1 MTRNQGTLDLEE
13 LETELAG
20 GEIFSSLQKSRLST
34 VLVIEDNADLN
45 TGLCMR
51 LSHSNMNVISA
62 LDGVHGLQAAFK
74 EQPDVVLLD
83 LGLPRMHGLKLLH
96 HLRMEPQ
103 MADTPVIVLTGTD
116 DPELVEK
123 SKRWGVSRVLRKPI
137 RQAQIVEEIQE
148 VLEEN

>member
-1 MTRNQGTLDLEE
+1 MRNQGILDPDG
-13 LETELAG
+13 LETDLIGE
-20 GEIFSSLQKSRLST
+20 EIFSSLQKSRLST

-45 TGLCMR
+45 AGLCIR
-51 LSHSNMNVISA
+51 LTHNHMNVISA
-62 LDGVHGLQAAFK
+62 LDGLEGLQAAFR

-116 DPELVEK
+116 NPELVAKAE
-123 SKRWGVSRVLRKPI
+123 RWGVRRVLRKPI
-137 RQAQIVEEIQE
+137 RQVHIVDAIQE
-148 VLEEN
+148 VLEEG